1 MNNRITRALQRA
13 LLVAFAALVT
23 VGAAQA
29 AYVEI
34 IADPDYGPEF
44 PGLGWRAS
52 AGLYVPDA
60 CLSGYVGVGST
71 LVQMATTACTGT
83 GPTDRPELQ
92 DVTVYFY
99 ASGFPA
105 TPIETIVLGTYL
117 ADAPVGVADPDS
129 QTQELIDFT
138 VDGDNCPG
146 TCTSLFETQI
156 TALNTSRSIIFS
168 GTNPLLGT
176 ERFFSLHFD
185 DDVAQLVRYDFQFL
199 IEVGRSAPAHLT
211 FGSVISDTDY
221 RRLHRAPEPGSLV
234 LVLAALASG
243 FALRRRS
250 WRSTGFTE

>member
-1 MNNRITRALQRA
+1 MNHRITRLFRRA
-13 LLVAFAALVT
+13 LLLALAAAASI
-23 VGAAQA
+23 GAAQA

-60 CLSGYVGVGST
+60 CLSGYVGLGST

-83 GPTDRPELQ
+83 GPTDRPQLE

-99 ASGFPA
+99 ASGAPA
-105 TPIETIVLGTYL
+105 TPIETLVLGTYL

-146 TCTSLFETQI
+146 TCTSLFEAQI
-156 TALNTSRSIIFS
+156 TSLHSSRSAIFS
-168 GTNPLLGT
+168 GTNPLLLT
-176 ERFFSLHFD
+176 ERFFTLHFND
-185 DDVAQLVRYDFQFL
+185 DIAQLVRYDFQFL
-199 IEVGRSAPAHLT
+199 VEVSRSAPARLT
-211 FGSVISDTDY
+211 FGSVMSDSDY
-221 RRLHRAPEPGSLV
+221 RRLHRVPEPGSFA
-234 LVLAALASG
+234 LVLAALVPG
-243 FALRRRS
+243 LALRFRRS
-250 WRSTGFTE
+250 RANGIRG